1 MTCIWIIDDVPE
13 ILETMSLL
21 LMAEGYV
28 VKIFETAE
36 SLDLEELKYACD
48 LVITDVLMPKV
59 NGYEVITK
67 VNDVSEI
74 PVIAMSGGAMDVCNV
89 EILSRARKKA
99 TYFLKKP
106 IQPSILRETVK
117 KALPTRGS
125 ILDKQEK
132 RVV

>member
-1 MTCIWIIDDVPE
+1 MTCIWIIDDVTE

-28 VKIFETAE
+28 VKVFETADD
-36 SLDLEELKYACD
+36 LDLETLKYMCD

-59 NGYEVITK
+59 NGYEVITM

-106 IQPSILRETVK
+106 IQPNILRETVK
-117 KALPTRGS
+117 KALSTRGL
-125 ILDKQEK
+125 IAEKQEK
-132 RVV
+132 KVG